1 MNQKIAVFGFGVLL
15 SVLSVSAVFAQ
26 NVAEGGFDGEDE
38 SSIWE
43 DDTSAD
49 GRYFTRKK
57 GRTAADI
64 KREEAKFA
72 PKKKTATKFVYTGP
86 TKEDIAKQAPVTA
99 RQNFR
104 KLMPPEYDYTFGKI
118 EYNVD
123 TDSFKVT
130 DLTALPKSKARN
142 KTGVYAIKIGSVEL
156 YKFNI
161 GERGGTKQN
170 PSGQAILSQ
179 IDIPDFNASNVKT
192 GQVKIEGLKIDG
204 RFIYLMEK
212 RSGVL
217 DKVAISGLRSEKIIN
232 ETILNNIVRAK
243 VFSANSAEFEKLN
256 VPAGFMSL
264 LKNQSFKGF
273 DFSSAVVN
281 GKRIPTPAGAEAAM
295 ISYSSRFLDS
305 DLVMGVRMEKEKKNP
320 IANMDA
326 VKRNVTAHKQS
337 VAEFE
342 KEFEDGGKVQKTPV
356 RSAARR

>member
-1 MNQKIAVFGFGVLL
+1 MTQKIAVFGFGALL
-15 SVLSVSAVFAQ
+15 SVLCVSAALAQ
-26 NVAEGGFDGEDE
+26 DVAGREESDGGE
-38 SSIWE
+38 SSIW
-43 DDTSAD
+43 DDDSSGD
-49 GRYFTRKK
+49 SRYFTRKK

-99 RQNFR
+99 QQNFR
-104 KLMPPEYDYTFGKI
+104 KLLSPEYDYKFGKV

-130 DLTALPKSKARN
+130 DLTALPKSEAQRK
-142 KTGVYAIKIGSVEL
+142 KGVYAIKVGSVEL

-170 PSGQAILSQ
+170 PSGQAILSE
-179 IDIPDFNASNVKT
+179 IDIPVFNANAVKT
-192 GQVKIEGLKIDG
+192 GQVKIDGLKADG
-204 RFIYLMEK
+204 RFTYLMEK
-212 RSGVL
+212 GSGVL
-217 DKVAISGLRSEKIIN
+217 DKVAVSGLRSEKIIN

-243 VFSANSAEFEKLN
+243 VFSANSAEFENLN

-273 DFSSAVVN
+273 NFSSAVVN

-295 ISYSSRFLDS
+295 ISYSSRFLDA
-305 DLVMGVRMEKEKKNP
+305 DLVMGARMEKAKKNP

-342 KEFEDGGKVQKTPV
+342 KEFSDGGKAEKVPA
-356 RSAARR
+356 RSAAR